1 MRSVIVVAIIH
12 RRPSTAA
19 AGNHRLGTLADPPRF
34 GLGNQRPGRKRGGE
48 KLLDH
53 ERDPVRARR
62 ELHDLSGTAG
72 EPRHDATMATTS
84 CRSSGASWTTGETRL
99 ARRDRA
105 SSNPARGRPELGTG
119 QDLPPAG
126 GQAAGPVEPG

>member
-1 MRSVIVVAIIH
+1 MRSVIVRH
-12 RRPSTAA
+12 HPPTPQHGGG
-19 AGNHRLGTLADPPRF
+19 GNQRLGTLADPPRL
-34 GLGNQRPGRKRGGE
+34 GLGDQRPGRKRGGE

-84 CRSSGASWTTGETRL
+84 CRSSGASWRPPVRHAWLEGT
-99 ARRDRA
+99 A
-105 SSNPARGRPELGTG
+105 PAPTPPVGGRSWGTG
-119 QDLPPAG
+119 QDLP
-126 GQAAGPVEPG
+126 QRVVRLLVR